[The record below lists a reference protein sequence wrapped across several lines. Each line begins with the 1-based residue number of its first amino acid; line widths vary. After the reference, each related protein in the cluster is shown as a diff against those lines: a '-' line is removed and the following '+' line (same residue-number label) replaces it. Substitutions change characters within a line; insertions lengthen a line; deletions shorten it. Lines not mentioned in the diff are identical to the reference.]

1 MEKIVTLSE
10 RLKCLTDMV
19 SQGNR
24 VVDVGCDHGFLSIY
38 LVQKG
43 ISPSVLAMDVRP
55 GPLARAKEHI
65 AQYGLDQYIQT
76 RISDGLLA
84 FQIGE
89 ADTMVCA
96 GMGGKLMTKILTDSE
111 EKAKQLKEL
120 ILQPQSELPV
130 FRRFLREEGYEI
142 VEENILCEDGKY
154 YFPMKVIYTGEK
166 KVCENSL
173 FDEFGGFL
181 LTGKHPVLEDYL
193 NERKDATIQIIASLR
208 ANENE
213 RAQKRLEEMELEL
226 AMIEQALGYYQ

>member
-1 MEKIVTLSE
+1 MEKSITLSK

-38 LVQKG
+38 LVQAG

-55 GPLARAKEHI
+55 GPLSRAKEHI
-65 AQYGLDQYIQT
+65 AQYGLNQYIET
-76 RISDGLLA
+76 RISDGLVALNV
-84 FQIGE
+84 GE
-89 ADTMVCA
+89 AETMVCA

-154 YFPMKVIYTGEK
+154 YFPMKVVYTGGK
-166 KVCENSL
+166 KECEEPL
-173 FDEFGGFL
+173 YDEFGELL
-181 LTGKHPVLEDYL
+181 LTGRHPVLKDYL
-193 NERKDATIQIIASLR
+193 NERKEATRQIIASLR
-208 ANENE
+208 VNEKE
-213 RAQKRLEEMELEL
+213 RAQQRLEEMELEL
-226 AMIEQALGYYQ
+226 AMIGQALGYYK

>member
-1 MEKIVTLSE
+1 MEKSVTLSE

-55 GPLARAKEHI
+55 GPLSRAKEHI
-65 AQYGLDQYIQT
+65 AQYGLNQYIET
-76 RISDGLLA
+76 RISDGLVALK
-84 FQIGE
+84 IGE

-96 GMGGKLMTKILTDSE
+96 GMGGKLMTKILTESE

-120 ILQPQSELPV
+120 ILQPQSEISI

-154 YFPMKVIYTGEK
+154 YFPMKVVYTGVK
-166 KVCENSL
+166 KGCQDLL
-173 FDEFGGFL
+173 FDEFGELL
-181 LTGKHPVLEDYL
+181 LTGRHPVLKDYL
-193 NERKDATIQIIASLR
+193 NERKDATTQIIASLR
-208 ANENE
+208 VNENE

-226 AMIEQALGYYQ
+226 AKIEQALGYYQ